1 MGIGIDITDITSS
14 LLLSDFI
21 LLLLL
26 LSSLLLWT
34 LSFSDVGCRR
44 LRYVLVVLAGRVR
57 RFVLTEDGEEFVVP
71 AGRVRRLY
79 PFVLTEEDEEFE
91 FSILQCL

>member
-1 MGIGIDITDITSS
+1 TITSS

-44 LRYVLVVLAGRVR
+44 LRYVLVVLVVLAGRVR